1 MSEQEQQKPQQG
13 TTGHLVG
20 AGITTLFPTPLIS
33 GQLQDMTLCD
43 RLEKVILKMRDEKL
57 GNFEA
62 GNFVTNDQLHLMEN
76 YPDIEEFSNLALA
89 ESANFLDFLR
99 VKRDTHYITNMW
111 ANVTNPNHRHP
122 VHMHPNCLVSGLLYI
137 KTPEDCGG
145 TAFVDPRP
153 AARVFEPSYEQMF
166 EYNAGLFRYPA
177 KKGTLL
183 LWPAWLYHG
192 VDRGFTKDENE
203 DRISIAFN
211 VMMLGKI
218 DTPTAKLEL
227 N

>member
-1 MSEQEQQKPQQG
+1 
-13 TTGHLVG
+13 
-20 AGITTLFPTPLIS
+20 
-33 GQLQDMTLCD
+33 MTLCD

-62 GNFVTNDQLHLMEN
+62 GNFVTNDQLHLMED

-89 ESANFLDFLR
+89 ETANFLDFLR

-137 KTPEDCGG
+137 KTPEDCGA

-153 AARVFEPSYEQMF
+153 AARVLEPSYEQMF
-166 EYNAGLFRYPA
+166 EYNAGLFRHPA

-183 LWPAWLYHG
+183 LWPSWLYHG